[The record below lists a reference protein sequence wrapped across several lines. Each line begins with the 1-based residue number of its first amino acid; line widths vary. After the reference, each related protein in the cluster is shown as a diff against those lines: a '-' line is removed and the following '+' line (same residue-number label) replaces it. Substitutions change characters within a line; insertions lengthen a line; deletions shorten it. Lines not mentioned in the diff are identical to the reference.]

1 MEEFLKNYID
11 GVEPSMDFAS
21 KETYVNSFDSLTS
34 FIITI
39 GGTLSMIIGITG
51 IAIFVNSVLTSIL
64 TRKKEFAM
72 LQSIGMTGKQLKR
85 MLSFESLYYAVG
97 TAFPTEEIICFQRAV
112 QRPQKIYRA
121 RFGIRNGPCVIELM
135 SMLSRYASKR
145 VITA

>member
-11 GVEPSMDFAS
+11 GVKPNMDFAS

-51 IAIFVNSVLTSIL
+51 IANFINSVLTSIL

-85 MLSFESLYYAVG
+85 MLSFERLYYAVG
-97 TAFPTEEIICFQRAV
+97 AAFPMVERTLLPACRKSAPKLFLSKC
-112 QRPQKIYRA
+112 QKYI
-121 RFGIRNGPCVIELM
+121 RFCWERL
-135 SMLSRYASKR
+135 AAKR
-145 VITA
+145 